1 MVLHVLLFISYHK
14 RYLLYPPFI
23 SKQQWLLQS
32 YPCLFWEN
40 GYTQCPC
47 WRNIWDLIIS
57 RVPDLRLAIVN
68 KISWVNNAFN
78 RSFNTREG
86 WGTHCSPNCENQ
98 IIIVIAKPFP
108 SFRGTVGVS
117 FFLRMKSLKTFM
129 GMRRVVLYI
138 MAIKFLTTTTPT
150 HKTESIFLN
159 TC

>member
-14 RYLLYPPFI
+14 RYLLYPPSFI

-108 SFRGTVGVS
+108 SFWGTVGVS
-117 FFLRMKSLKTFM
+117 FFSSNEIPKNVH
-129 GMRRVVLYI
+129 GD
-138 MAIKFLTTTTPT
+138 A
-150 HKTESIFLN
+150 ESCFVHHRNKIFN
-159 TC
+159 HHHPHP